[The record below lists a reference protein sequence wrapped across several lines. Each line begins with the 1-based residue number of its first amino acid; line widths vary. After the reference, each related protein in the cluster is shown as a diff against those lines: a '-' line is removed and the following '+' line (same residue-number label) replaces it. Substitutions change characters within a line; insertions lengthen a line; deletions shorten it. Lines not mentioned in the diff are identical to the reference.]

1 MPGPKSLRR
10 LRKSRKGALMTTRVI
25 MAGFGGQGVVLMGT
39 LLSYSAMIQGKHTT
53 FFPSY
58 GAEMRGG
65 TANCS
70 VIVSDIEIPSP
81 VVNQPD
87 CVIAMN
93 IASLDKFE
101 SQVRPGG
108 VLFVN
113 SSLVK
118 KKVARDDIEEIRV
131 PVNEIAEGLG
141 AARAANMVM
150 LGCVLKKTGA
160 VTVDSAVKSLEK
172 VLSERAMAFLEVDKK
187 ALQKGFEE
195 VS

>member
-1 MPGPKSLRR
+1 
-10 LRKSRKGALMTTRVI
+10 MTTRVI

-39 LLSYSAMIQGKHTT
+39 LLSYSAMVQGKHTT

-70 VIVSDIEIPSP
+70 VIVSDNEIPSP
-81 VVNQPD
+81 VVNEPD

-101 SQVRPGG
+101 SQVKPGG
-108 VLFVN
+108 TLFVN

-118 KKVARDDIEEIRV
+118 KKATRDDIEEIRV
-131 PVNEIAEGLG
+131 PANEIAEELG
-141 AARAANMVM
+141 AAKAANMVM
-150 LGCVLKKTGA
+150 LGCVLRKTGA
-160 VTVDSAVKSLEK
+160 VALDSAVKSLEK
-172 VLSERAMAFLEVDKK
+172 VLSERAMALLEVNKK
-187 ALQKGFEE
+187 ALQRGFEE

>member
-1 MPGPKSLRR
+1 
-10 LRKSRKGALMTTRVI
+10 MTTRVI

-39 LLSYSAMIQGKHTT
+39 LLSYSAMVQGKHTT

-70 VIVSDIEIPSP
+70 VIVSDNEIPSP

-101 SQVRPGG
+101 SRVRPGG

-113 SSLVK
+113 SSLVR

-131 PVNEIAEGLG
+131 PANELAEGLG
-141 AARAANMVM
+141 TARAANMVM
-150 LGCVLKKTGA
+150 LGCVLKRTGA
-160 VTVDSAVKSLEK
+160 VALESAVESLDK

-187 ALQKGFEE
+187 ALQRGFEE

>member
-1 MPGPKSLRR
+1 
-10 LRKSRKGALMTTRVI
+10 MTTRVI

-39 LLSYSAMIQGKHTT
+39 LLSYSAMVQGKHTT

-70 VIVSDIEIPSP
+70 VIVSDDEIPSP

-87 CVIAMN
+87 CIVAMN

-101 SQVRPGG
+101 NRVKPGG
-108 VLFVN
+108 MIFVN
-113 SSLVK
+113 SSLVR
-118 KKVARDDIEEIRV
+118 KKVARDDVEEIRISA
-131 PVNEIAEGLG
+131 NDIADKLG
-141 AARAANMVM
+141 NSRAANMVM
-150 LGCVLKKTGA
+150 LGGVIKRTQAVLL
-160 VTVDSAVKSLEK
+160 DSAVSSLEK
-172 VLSERAMAFLEVDKK
+172 VLSERAMALLEVNRK
-187 ALQKGFEE
+187 ALRRGFEE

>member
-1 MPGPKSLRR
+1 
-10 LRKSRKGALMTTRVI
+10 MTTKVI

-39 LLSYSAMIQGKHTT
+39 LLSYSAMVEGKHTT

-81 VVNQPD
+81 VVSEPD
-87 CVIAMN
+87 CVVAMN

-101 SQVRPGG
+101 SRVRSGG
-108 VLFVN
+108 TIFVN

-118 KKVARDDIEEIRV
+118 RELGRDDVEEIKIAA
-131 PVNEIAEGLG
+131 NEMAEGIG
-141 AARAANMVM
+141 SAKAANMVM
-150 LGCVLKKTGA
+150 LGSVIKKTGA
-160 VTVDSAVKSLEK
+160 VDLNSAVDSLKS
-172 VLSERAMAFLEVDKK
+172 VLSERAMALLDVNKK
-187 ALQKGFEE
+187 ALRKGFDS
-195 VS
+195 V

>member
-1 MPGPKSLRR
+1 
-10 LRKSRKGALMTTRVI
+10 MTTKVI
-25 MAGFGGQGVVLMGT
+25 IAGFGGQGVVLIGT
-39 LLSYSAMIQGKHTT
+39 LLSYSAMVEGKHTT

-70 VIVSDIEIPSP
+70 VIVSDEEISSP

-87 CVIAMN
+87 CVVAMN

-101 SQVRPGG
+101 NRVLPGG
-108 VLFVN
+108 TVFVN

-118 KKVARDDIEEIRV
+118 RELQRSDVEEVRI
-131 PVNEIAEGLG
+131 PANEIAEKLG
-141 AARAANMVM
+141 SSRAANMVM
-150 LGCVLKKTGA
+150 LGGVIHKTGA
-160 VTVDSAVKSLEK
+160 VKLESAIANLEK
-172 VLSERAMAFLEVDKK
+172 VLSERAMALLDTDRK
-187 ALQKGFEE
+187 ALREGFEK

>member
-1 MPGPKSLRR
+1 
-10 LRKSRKGALMTTRVI
+10 MTTKVI

-39 LLSYSAMIQGKHTT
+39 LLSYTAMVEGKHTT

-70 VIVSDIEIPSP
+70 VIVSDDEIASP

-87 CVIAMN
+87 CVVAMN

-101 SQVRPGG
+101 SRVKAGG
-108 VLFVN
+108 VIFVN
-113 SSLVK
+113 SSLVDR
-118 KKVARDDIEEIRV
+118 KVSREDVGEIRI
-131 PVNEIAEGLG
+131 PASEMAEELG
-141 AARAANMVM
+141 STRAANMVM
-150 LGCVLKKTGA
+150 LGGVIKKTGA
-160 VTVDSAVKSLEK
+160 VSLDSATESLTR
-172 VLSERAMAFLEVDKK
+172 VLSERAMALLDVNKK
-187 ALQKGFEE
+187 ALRKGFEE

>member
-1 MPGPKSLRR
+1 
-10 LRKSRKGALMTTRVI
+10 MTTKVI

-39 LLSYSAMIQGKHTT
+39 LLSYAAMIEGKHTT

-70 VIVSDIEIPSP
+70 VIVSDDEIASP

-87 CVIAMN
+87 CVVAMN

-101 SQVRPGG
+101 GRVRPDGT
-108 VLFVN
+108 VFIN
-113 SSLVK
+113 STLVER
-118 KKVARDDIEEIRV
+118 KVERSDLREIRI
-131 PVNEIAEGLG
+131 PANELAEKMGST
-141 AARAANMVM
+141 RAANMVM
-150 LGCVLKKTGA
+150 LGGLIGKTGA
-160 VTVDSAVKSLEK
+160 VQLESVIDSLGK
-172 VLSERAMAFLEVDKK
+172 VLSERAMALLDVNKK
-187 ALQKGFEE
+187 ALKRGFEE

>member
-1 MPGPKSLRR
+1 
-10 LRKSRKGALMTTRVI
+10 MTTRVI

-39 LLSYSAMIQGKHTT
+39 LLSYSAMVQGKHTT

-81 VVNQPD
+81 VVNEPD

-101 SQVRPGG
+101 SRVRPGG

-131 PVNEIAEGLG
+131 PANEIAEGLG

-160 VTVDSAVKSLEK
+160 VAVDSAVKSLEK
-172 VLSERAMAFLEVDKK
+172 VLSERAMALLEVNKK
-187 ALQKGFEE
+187 ALQRGFEE

>member
-1 MPGPKSLRR
+1 
-10 LRKSRKGALMTTRVI
+10 MTTRVI

-39 LLSYSAMIQGKHTT
+39 LLSYSAMIDGKHTT

-70 VIVSDIEIPSP
+70 VVVSDDEISSP

-87 CVIAMN
+87 CIVAMN

-101 SQVRPGG
+101 SRVRPGG
-108 VLFVN
+108 LIFVN

-118 KKVARDDIEEIRV
+118 REVARDDVEEVRI
-131 PVNEIAEGLG
+131 PANDIAEELG
-141 AARAANMVM
+141 SSRAANMVM
-150 LGCVLKKTGA
+150 LGGVIKKTGA
-160 VTVDSAVKSLEK
+160 VKLDSAVHGLKK
-172 VLSERAMAFLEVDKK
+172 VLSERAMALLDVNKE
-187 ALQKGFEE
+187 ALLRGFEE
-195 VS
+195 I